1 MRGKEKNLNSDIG
14 DVIVRF
20 LMNFVIYI
28 TNVWKV
34 YRVVLLKRCAQYSE
48 WCGVHIEQSQGIRVY
63 ACFYKTWEP
72 CVLLYRFL

>member
-28 TNVWKV
+28 TNV
-34 YRVVLLKRCAQYSE
+34 
-48 WCGVHIEQSQGIRVY
+48 
-63 ACFYKTWEP
+63 
-72 CVLLYRFL
+72 